1 MAELLRM
8 PEIATGTDEA
18 TLVSWP
24 IEVAAEFTE
33 SDVIAVVE
41 TAKAV
46 VDVEAGRAGVLVRTL
61 VEPGTDVKVGAPIA
75 LIAGVGE
82 TLGEVDEVLRSLSSD
97 APAEPAPVPALAAP
111 ALAAPPA
118 DLARIFA
125 SPLARRMARE
135 GGLALA
141 DLTGTGLGGRIV
153 RRDVE
158 RALASKSAP
167 ASAPAP
173 APAAASVEPAADLPE
188 GATAVPHTRL
198 RRLIATRLTES
209 KRTIPHFALR
219 ASIEVDDLLALRARI
234 NEVSDVKVSVN
245 DLVIKAVAAAHLA
258 VPDANVI
265 WTDEAM
271 VRFAGVDIAVAIAAP
286 AGLVTPV
293 IRGVERLS
301 LTALARTVRDLV
313 ERAGSGQL
321 RQAELEGGSTT
332 VTNLGRFGTEEF
344 TAIINPPHS
353 SILSVGAIAKR
364 PVVLDSGEI
373 TARSTMNVVLSVDHR
388 AIDGVLAAEWMRAL
402 TQAFRTPLT
411 LLV

>member
-97 APAEPAPVPALAAP
+97 APAEPAPVPAAAAP

-158 RALASKSAP
+158 RALARKSAP
-167 ASAPAP
+167 ASAP

-271 VRFAGVDIAVAIAAP
+271 VRFAAPYGTWSSAPDRDSCARPSSRAAAP
-286 AGLVTPV
+286 RSPT
-293 IRGVERLS
+293 S
-301 LTALARTVRDLV
+301 
-313 ERAGSGQL
+313 AGSAP
-321 RQAELEGGSTT
+321 RSSPRSSTRRT
-332 VTNLGRFGTEEF
+332 RR
-344 TAIINPPHS
+344 S
-353 SILSVGAIAKR
+353 CRS
-364 PVVLDSGEI
+364 
-373 TARSTMNVVLSVDHR
+373 ARSRNGRWCSTR
-388 AIDGVLAAEWMRAL
+388 ARSRPAR
-402 TQAFRTPLT
+402 R
-411 LLV
+411 

>member
-97 APAEPAPVPALAAP
+97 APAEPAPVPAAAAP
-111 ALAAPPA
+111 ALAA
-118 DLARIFA
+118 
-125 SPLARRMARE
+125 PLARRMARE

-158 RALASKSAP
+158 RALARKSAP

-209 KRTIPHFALR
+209 ERTIPHFALR
-219 ASIEVDDLLALRARI
+219 ASIEVDDLL
-234 NEVSDVKVSVN
+234 VSS
-245 DLVIKAVAAAHLA
+245 AV
-258 VPDANVI
+258 D
-265 WTDEAM
+265 
-271 VRFAGVDIAVAIAAP
+271 
-286 AGLVTPV
+286 
-293 IRGVERLS
+293 
-301 LTALARTVRDLV
+301 
-313 ERAGSGQL
+313 
-321 RQAELEGGSTT
+321 
-332 VTNLGRFGTEEF
+332 
-344 TAIINPPHS
+344 
-353 SILSVGAIAKR
+353 
-364 PVVLDSGEI
+364 
-373 TARSTMNVVLSVDHR
+373 
-388 AIDGVLAAEWMRAL
+388 
-402 TQAFRTPLT
+402 
-411 LLV
+411 

>member
-75 LIAGVGE
+75 LIAGVVE

-141 DLTGTGLGGRIV
+141 DLTGPGLGG
-153 RRDVE
+153 
-158 RALASKSAP
+158 
-167 ASAPAP
+167 
-173 APAAASVEPAADLPE
+173 
-188 GATAVPHTRL
+188 
-198 RRLIATRLTES
+198 
-209 KRTIPHFALR
+209 
-219 ASIEVDDLLALRARI
+219 
-234 NEVSDVKVSVN
+234 
-245 DLVIKAVAAAHLA
+245 
-258 VPDANVI
+258 
-265 WTDEAM
+265 
-271 VRFAGVDIAVAIAAP
+271 
-286 AGLVTPV
+286 
-293 IRGVERLS
+293 
-301 LTALARTVRDLV
+301 LV

-353 SILSVGAIAKR
+353 SILSVGAI
-364 PVVLDSGEI
+364 
-373 TARSTMNVVLSVDHR
+373 
-388 AIDGVLAAEWMRAL
+388 
-402 TQAFRTPLT
+402 
-411 LLV
+411 

>member
-82 TLGEVDEVLRSLSSD
+82 TLGEVYEVLRSLSSD

-158 RALASKSAP
+158 RALARKSAP
-167 ASAPAP
+167 ASAP

-258 VPDANVI
+258 VPEANVI
-265 WTDEAM
+265 WTDEAI